1 MILNNNL
8 KDIFSEINGLI
19 LIYGPAASGKSTL
32 AMQSSL
38 EVAKKGRVLFVDTE
52 KSFSIDRIKL
62 MEESYEGLLKNIFII
77 SIKDF
82 NDQFDKLSNIE
93 KFVEAGKFDFVV
105 VDSFGFFYR
114 HGLHSGDYTEVNEK
128 AITMLRNLKHLVK
141 EGISVL
147 ITNQVYSSPKENE
160 DIKVIGGNMIR
171 NFSDSIIELGIEPRK
186 LSVLKPF
193 EREVKVDIDNLGVFG
208 L

>member
-8 KDIFSEINGLI
+8 KEVFSEINGLI

-38 EVAKKGRVLFVDTE
+38 EVAKHGKVLFVDTE

-62 MEESYEGLLKNIFII
+62 MEESYEELLKNIFII

-93 KFVEAGKFDFVV
+93 RFVEAGKFDFVV

-114 HGLHSGDYTEVNEK
+114 HGLHSGRYTEVNEK

-141 EGISVL
+141 DGISVL

-186 LSVLKPF
+186 LSILKPF
-193 EREVKVDIDNLGVFG
+193 EKEVNIDINNLGVFG